1 MNCNLFPL
9 SLSLL
14 LVLNSWCLV
23 HAQENWHIVKSSD
36 VNIEAMLPG
45 PATKKLDKRR
55 TLAGTITTRILE
67 FHTAEV
73 EFSVSSTQL
82 SKFVRRFAD
91 DERLYK
97 NAKDGVLN
105 RYFGKQKSF
114 EKTMIDGT
122 PARELHYEV
131 VNFEDESHNGYDGVA
146 IFLVKNNTVYAA
158 NAIMSKED
166 GDADIKK
173 FRDSIRLKK

>member
-1 MNCNLFPL
+1 M
-9 SLSLL
+9 
-14 LVLNSWCLV
+14 
-23 HAQENWHIVKSSD
+23 
-36 VNIEAMLPG
+36 
-45 PATKKLDKRR
+45 
-55 TLAGTITTRILE
+55 
-67 FHTAEV
+67 
-73 EFSVSSTQL
+73 
-82 SKFVRRFAD
+82 RRFAD

-114 EKTMIDGT
+114 EKTTIDGT

-166 GDADIKK
+166 GNADIKK